1 MEKDFGFA
9 TLEWQPLNLFLSN
22 KKYKSMKKKGQS
34 VMGLSVWNW
43 VWWINGVPAGS
54 NGSNGVM
61 PIVGLPRAPGCCG
74 IVGLR

>member
-34 VMGLSVWNW
+34 VMGLSAWNW
-43 VWWINGVPAGS
+43 VWWINEVPA
-54 NGSNGVM
+54 GSNGVM
-61 PIVGLPRAPGCCG
+61 PIVGLPRAPGCRG